1 MYRIEMRLASVL
13 QNLISNTNIAVD
25 SMFPV
30 PESLSDF
37 RWNAGVSG
45 NEGMVV
51 LAILNY
57 TQR

>member
-1 MYRIEMRLASVL
+1 MRLASVL
-13 QNLISNTNIAVD
+13 QNSISNTNIAVD
-25 SMFPV
+25 SMFPG

-37 RWNAGVSG
+37 RWNVGVSG